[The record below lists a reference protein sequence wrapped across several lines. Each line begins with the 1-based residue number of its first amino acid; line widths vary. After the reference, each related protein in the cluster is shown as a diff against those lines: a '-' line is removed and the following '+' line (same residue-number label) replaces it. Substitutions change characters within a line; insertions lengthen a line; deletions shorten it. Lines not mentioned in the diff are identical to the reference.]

1 MLVIKNNIYLI
12 TALLGVTIIFSLNFN
27 EKFYGFE
34 YEDAFIS
41 SSIASGETYFQKIIN
56 YRTAEFSNYVNGEGS
71 ILSTYTG
78 HYFPYSLYLFT
89 INKIFNCP
97 IYLIHKIGNFLLLLF
112 CTIIIFSFNAKDK
125 QKKLIFYCALIS
137 SLPFIYIVNSSLIE
151 NLSFFFGI
159 IFIVLLKYKS
169 ESEFE
174 KSALI
179 LFLTLLSIVK
189 RENLFYLLLCP
200 LFLSISDL
208 RNIKYILLFVLFFT
222 IQFIINPFFTEGLE
236 SISINNPTFSI
247 KYLAFQLPTY
257 LYSLIAY
264 KGFLLLTVCLVLLK
278 FSNKSAYLLVLW
290 LGFIIFYSIHYRSR
304 YAVSLGKIELFD
316 TYRYV
321 VNTVPLLFGV
331 IIFSKIKSFFTLRNW
346 TLSIIPITS
355 ILFFYNSLSTFN
367 DFVEDEYLNFHK
379 VNDELVKLSTKSHI
393 RVYDNF
399 VLISIINL
407 RDKKGIDV
415 YELHEY
421 DEIIKS
427 KNTYVINRFNDFD
440 IEPNKELFEV
450 KRLSSNKTKVYTF
463 LE

>member
-1 MLVIKNNIYLI
+1 MNFISKNIHCIFAVII
-12 TALLGVTIIFSLNFN
+12 ASSIFLFN
-27 EKFYGFE
+27 VNDKFYGFE

-41 SSIASGETYFQKIIN
+41 SSIASGENYFQKIVN
-56 YRTAEFSNYVNGEGS
+56 YRTAEFSNYINGEGS

-97 IYLIHKIGNFLLLLF
+97 IYLIHKIGNFILLLF
-112 CTIIIFSFNAKDK
+112 STVIIFSFNAKDQ
-125 QKKLIFYCALIS
+125 QKKLIFYCALMS

-159 IFIVLLKYKS
+159 VFIVLLKYKS
-169 ESEFE
+169 ESEFG
-174 KSALI
+174 KSGLI
-179 LFLTLLSIVK
+179 LLLILLSIIK

-200 LFLSISDL
+200 LFLRISDL
-208 RNIKYILLFVLFFT
+208 YSIKYILLFVLFFT
-222 IQFIINPFFTEGLE
+222 IQFVINPFFTEGLE

-264 KGFLLLTVCLVLLK
+264 KGFLLLTVCLVLIK

-304 YAVSLGKIELFD
+304 YAVSLGKIEFFD

-321 VNTVPLLFGV
+321 VNTIPLLFGV
-331 IIFSKIKSFFTLRNW
+331 IIFSNIKSFFTLRNW
-346 TLSIIPITS
+346 ALSIIPIVST
-355 ILFFYNSLSTFN
+355 LFLYNSLSIIN

-379 VNDELVKLSTKSHI
+379 VNDELLKLSSKSHI

-399 VLISIINL
+399 VLISIVNL
-407 RDKKGIDV
+407 RDKKRIDV
-415 YELHEY
+415 HELHEY

-427 KNTYVINRFNDFD
+427 KNTYVINRFKDFD
-440 IEPNKELFEV
+440 IEPNKELLEV
-450 KRLSSNKTKVYTF
+450 KKLSTNKTKVYTF